1 LLASGVVA
9 SAPRSLPNDGPLRH
23 RKHRRL
29 VRAYFFSRGEMET
42 DFWVYA
48 VLGVGALV
56 TVAGSALLV
65 AAPIVW
71 LF

>member
-1 LLASGVVA
+1 
-9 SAPRSLPNDGPLRH
+9 
-23 RKHRRL
+23 
-29 VRAYFFSRGEMET
+29 MET